1 MPTLHVE
8 DFEALVQMVYLAA
21 LDTTLWPDL
30 LTMTA
35 DRLGGTS
42 AWLSELDNVTG
53 EGDGII
59 ARIDPAM
66 PVLYQNHYA
75 ALNPFPSAG
84 LVRADG
90 AARKSPAVLLA
101 SDLIDD
107 AALVHSEYYN
117 GFMLPQDVHAVLI
130 IRLAAAGRMSVAINI
145 NRPRSW
151 GPFARRHLRQ
161 ADILAPHLARAFHL
175 GKRMGTM
182 RAAPENK
189 PAIIV
194 DASCR
199 ARHVNAKAE
208 QVLATQREVAGLSC
222 GELSLTS
229 LQDDARLRQL
239 VARAAGGAMGGVIVS
254 SGLILSVNPLP
265 GALSPIFTPGGLAL
279 IVFDSLRIDADTAQA
294 LFSRVLGLTPAESR
308 VAYAFLEGAKPRD
321 IALRF
326 GVSPNTVRV
335 QFAHIFGKAAVTRQ
349 ADLARLLDRL
359 VVAGAQ

>member
-1 MPTLHVE
+1 MPTHRVE
-8 DFEALVQMVYLAA
+8 NLEALVQMIYMAA
-21 LDTTLWPDL
+21 LDTTLWPDV
-30 LTMTA
+30 LTLAA

-53 EGDGII
+53 EGNGII

-84 LVRADG
+84 LARDG
-90 AARKSPAVLLA
+90 SAARPGPVVLLA

-107 AALVHSEYYN
+107 AALTRSEYYN
-117 GFMLPQDVHAVLI
+117 GFMRPQDVHAVLI
-130 IRLAAAGRMSVAINI
+130 IRLASAGRISVAINI

-151 GPFARRHLRQ
+151 GPFARGHLRE
-161 ADILAPHLARAFHL
+161 ADTLAPHLARAVQL

-182 RAAPENK
+182 RGLPANK

-208 QVLATQREVAGLSC
+208 QVLTVQHGVVRLSG
-222 GELSLTS
+222 GELSLAA
-229 LQDDARLRQL
+229 LQDNARLRPL
-239 VARAAGGAMGGVIVS
+239 VTRAAGGAMGGVIVS

-265 GALSPIFTPGGLAL
+265 GALSPIFTPDGLAL
-279 IVFDSLRIDADTAQA
+279 IVFDSLHTDSAGAQA

-308 VAYAFLEGAKPRD
+308 VAYAFLVGAKPRD
-321 IALRF
+321 IAQAF

-335 QFAHIFGKAAVTRQ
+335 QFAHIFAKASVTRQ

-359 VVAGAQ
+359 VVAGAE